1 MFNVAFLYA
10 YIYPKWVQKSAS
22 YQNYAAKLR
31 RPQTIFLSIH
41 QMSHTNAIKI
51 KLHNIY
57 LLNIY
62 FTQYIMSYNLDTFT
76 QNLIVGLK
84 PPHRLCNSCRSYRL
98 VVPTWLQHRSTQR
111 SRSGKDHHPSMFNAL
126 NVNTYCLTM
135 FFEYNIHLFA
145 DDQTMDQVLR
155 LPRCGQWNSRN
166 TGEWILSCTKNS
178 I

>member
-10 YIYPKWVQKSAS
+10 YIYPEWVQKSAC
-22 YQNYAAKLR
+22 YQNYTAKLR

-84 PPHRLCNSCRSYRL
+84 PPDWLCNSCRSYRL

-135 FFEYNIHLFA
+135 FFEYEIFRWSSNGPSPMSAQMRPMKLSKYWWV
-145 DDQTMDQVLR
+145 DL
-155 LPRCGQWNSRN
+155 
-166 TGEWILSCTKNS
+166 ILYKNS